1 MSLYAYSVFI
11 AIIFYKI
18 KRWATVNILGI
29 NAKARLALLW
39 LQGIPVKRHYRIV
52 KELFELLAVQSVPSL
67 VGELI
72 KKEYSAA
79 ELKLVF

>member
-1 MSLYAYSVFI
+1 MSLYAYSVFV
-11 AIIFYKI
+11 AVAFDEI
-18 KRWATVNILGI
+18 KRWSTVNILGI
-29 NAKARLALLW
+29 NAKARLALLG
-39 LQGIPVKRHYRIV
+39 LQGIPIKRHYRIV
-52 KELFELLAVQSVPSL
+52 KELFELLAVESVPSL